1 MMIERKNR
9 AGIIYWHGDT
19 GSNQVAL
26 TFDDGPNEPYTSQ
39 ILDILDEYAVKAT
52 FFMVGRNV
60 ENFPETARK
69 VGQAG
74 HVIGNH
80 TYSHRGP
87 ILNTPP
93 RVANEISK
101 AEEVIQKATS
111 ISPYLFRP
119 PYGAVGPRVLRQVE
133 RLGYVVSQWSV
144 NAGDW
149 RGAGPQKIKKRVLSQ
164 IEDGAIVLMHDGR
177 NLSPGHDRSSTVA
190 ALPEIILSLQAKG
203 YKLVTLPRLL
213 KLDSV
218 EGNNGKRD

>member
-1 MMIERKNR
+1 MMERRNQ

-19 GSNQVAL
+19 GSHQVAL

-69 VGQAG
+69 VKEAG

-101 AEEVIQKATS
+101 AEDVIQKVTS

-149 RGAGPQKIKKRVLSQ
+149 RGASPQKIKKRVLSQ

-177 NLSPGHDRSSTVA
+177 NLSAGHDRSSTVA
-190 ALPEIILSLQAKG
+190 ALPEIILSLQDRG
-203 YKLVTLPRLL
+203 YKLVTLPELL
-213 KLDSV
+213 KLDSL
-218 EGNNGKRD
+218 ENFISKGF

>member
-1 MMIERKNR
+1 MMERRNQ

-19 GSNQVAL
+19 GSYQVAL

-69 VGQAG
+69 VKEAG

-101 AEEVIQKATS
+101 AEDVIQKVTS

-149 RGAGPQKIKKRVLSQ
+149 RGASPQKIKKRVLSQ

-177 NLSPGHDRSSTVA
+177 NLSAGHDRSSTVA
-190 ALPEIILSLQAKG
+190 ALPEIILSLQDRG
-203 YKLVTLPRLL
+203 YKLVTLPELL
-213 KLDSV
+213 KLDSL
-218 EGNNGKRD
+218 ENFISKGF